1 MKKQKEE
8 EKKANLIL
16 SHVNHTFFILDPWI
30 WPQAFRHTHYT
41 LGEMFFL
48 IWTRMQLNIQFYPGP
63 FVLEPCNEVAL
74 KISIVKNALHWFWKK
89 KKSILYVF
97 KTSIWEHSTRTLS

>member
-1 MKKQKEE
+1 MKKKKEE

-41 LGEMFFL
+41 IG
-48 IWTRMQLNIQFYPGP
+48 
-63 FVLEPCNEVAL
+63 
-74 KISIVKNALHWFWKK
+74 KNVFINVNKDPIKH
-89 KKSILYVF
+89 SILPWTF
-97 KTSIWEHSTRTLS
+97 CPWTP